1 MGIDWMSD
9 SVDRPSKG
17 TGKVQ
22 SFAVEGATK
31 IYKGQIVAMNG
42 AGYLVRGAD
51 AVNLL
56 FAGIAVEDCD
66 NSAGGDAAKWCRV
79 YRAGIFRFKA
89 FSAVTQP
96 RMLERMY
103 AADDNQVE
111 EWSADAHLLWVG
123 VCVEC
128 DPEGTGTYVW
138 VDIEAACQQGCQ
150 AGKWV
155 DPGTEPS

>member
-1 MGIDWMSD
+1 MAIDWMTAG
-9 SVDRPSKG
+9 VERPMRG
-17 TGKVQ
+17 AGKIC
-22 SFAVEGATK
+22 SFAVEGSTK
-31 IYKGQIVAMNG
+31 IYKGQIVAVNG
-42 AGYLVRGAD
+42 DGYLVRGAD
-51 AVNLL
+51 ALNLT
-56 FAGIAVEDCD
+56 FAGVAYEDCD

-89 FSAVTQP
+89 FSAVGQA

-123 VCVEC
+123 VNVEC

-138 VDIEAACQQGCQ
+138 VDIESACQQGCQ
-150 AGKWV
+150 AGKWE